1 MKSQIIYLSAAL
13 LLTTSTVYA
22 QAHDHS
28 KMMMEAAKPT
38 KADPNSK
45 PAQLSVIK
53 TEQVGNKTRVTIK
66 LMKDGKP
73 LTLNDLKK
81 VHMKKL
87 HVLVIDDTL
96 EDYFHVHPQK
106 LSEAGTY
113 EFEFRPKMKGT
124 YRMWADITPVSTDT
138 QEFVMADVI
147 QAKDT
152 KPEINKTASLES
164 TVKDYTFK
172 LSFDT
177 PTLTSGKAAMGKI
190 TVTDK
195 DGKPVKDLQPVMGA
209 YSHIVGFAD
218 DFSTIAHMHPMG
230 AEPKVKTDR
239 GGPDLSF
246 QMEAAKP
253 GFTKIFAQVKIN
265 GKNIYAPFGVTVQ

>member
-1 MKSQIIYLSAAL
+1 MKIIYLSAAL

-22 QAHDHS
+22 QAHDHQ
-28 KMMMEAAKPT
+28 KMMMEQANTT
-38 KADPNSK
+38 KATNPNSK
-45 PAQLSVIK
+45 PAQLSVLK

-73 LTLNDLKK
+73 LTLDDLKK

-113 EFEFRPKMKGT
+113 EFEFRPKKKGT

-138 QEFVMADVI
+138 QEYVMADVT
-147 QAKDT
+147 QAKDA
-152 KPEINKTASLES
+152 KPEINKTASLTS

-177 PTLTSGKAAMGKI
+177 PTLTAGKAAMGKI

-195 DGKPVKDLQPVMGA
+195 DGKPVTDLQPVMGA
-209 YSHIVGFAD
+209 YSHIVGFSD

-230 AEPKVKTDR
+230 TEPKAKTDR
-239 GGPDLSF
+239 GGPELSF
-246 QMEAAKP
+246 HMEPAKA
-253 GFTKIFAQVKIN
+253 GFTKLFAQVKIN
-265 GKNIYAPFGVTVQ
+265 GKNVYAPFGVTVQ

>member
-1 MKSQIIYLSAAL
+1 MKIIHLSAAL
-13 LLTTSTVYA
+13 LLTTSSVYA
-22 QAHDHS
+22 QAHDHQ
-28 KMMMEAAKPT
+28 KMMMEETKTT

-73 LTLNDLKK
+73 LTLDDLKK

-147 QAKDT
+147 DAKGS
-152 KPEINKTASLES
+152 KPEINKTVSLTS

-195 DGKPVKDLQPVMGA
+195 DGKPVTDLQPVMGA
-209 YSHIVGFAD
+209 YSHIVGFSD

-246 QMEAAKP
+246 HMEPAKA

>member
-1 MKSQIIYLSAAL
+1 MKIIHLSAAL
-13 LLTTSTVYA
+13 LLSTSTVYA
-22 QAHDHS
+22 QTHDHS

-45 PAQLSVIK
+45 PAQLSVVK

-81 VHMKKL
+81 VHTKKL

-113 EFEFRPKMKGT
+113 EFEFRPKKKGT
-124 YRMWADITPVSTDT
+124 YRMWADITPVSTDI

-147 QAKDT
+147 DAKDT

-177 PTLTSGKAAMGKI
+177 PNLTTGKAAMGKI

-195 DGKPVKDLQPVMGA
+195 DGNPVKDLQPVMGA
-209 YSHIVGFAD
+209 YSHIVGFSD

-230 AEPKVKTDR
+230 TEPKAKTDR

-246 QMEAAKP
+246 HMEPTKP
-253 GFTKIFAQVKIN
+253 GFTKLFAQVKIN

>member
-1 MKSQIIYLSAAL
+1 MKIIYLSAAL

-22 QAHDHS
+22 QAHDHQ
-28 KMMMEAAKPT
+28 KMMMGEAKTT
-38 KADPNSK
+38 KATNPNSK

-73 LTLNDLKK
+73 LTLDDLKK

-96 EDYFHVHPQK
+96 EDYVHVHPQK

-113 EFEFRPKMKGT
+113 EFEFRPKKKGT
-124 YRMWADITPVSTDT
+124 YRMWADITPVSTDA
-138 QEFVMADVI
+138 QEFVMADIIDV
-147 QAKDT
+147 KDA
-152 KPEINKTASLES
+152 KPEINKTASLTS

-177 PTLTSGKAAMGKI
+177 PTLSAGKAAMGKI

-195 DGKPVKDLQPVMGA
+195 DGKPVTDLQPVMGA
-209 YSHIVGFAD
+209 YSHIVGFSD

-230 AEPKVKTDR
+230 TDPKAKTDR
-239 GGPDLSF
+239 GGPELSF
-246 QMEAAKP
+246 HMEPAKA
-253 GFTKIFAQVKIN
+253 GFTKLFAQVKIN
-265 GKNIYAPFGVTVQ
+265 GKNVYAPFGVTVQ